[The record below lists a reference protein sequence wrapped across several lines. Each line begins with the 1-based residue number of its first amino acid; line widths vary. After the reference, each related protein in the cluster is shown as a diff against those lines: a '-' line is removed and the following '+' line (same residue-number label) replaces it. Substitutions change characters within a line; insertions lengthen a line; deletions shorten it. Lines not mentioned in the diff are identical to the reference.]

1 MRTMA
6 WKRLA
11 PAALLAALGMPLT
24 AAPPLPAPIK
34 TAPIKTVPMPIKHF
48 VYIIQENISFDHYF
62 GSFPGADGIPHGVKF
77 AYAPGGTAQV
87 SPFHLHQTAI
97 PHDLNHSWQAAHVS
111 ADGGKMDGFLWG
123 EWPAALAYYWKGT
136 LPQPDP
142 EDIIPVSGTLTQAG
156 GTGGGRR
163 NGRPRQRATRAI
175 AQFDADGDGKIDLK
189 ELSGLLATLP
199 GAPQDAASV
208 LKRFD
213 ADGNGQLG
221 PVELTAFFRQQAPA
235 SGPPGESEAVAAGR
249 LPTRHLSAPPAG
261 PTPAWVSNTL
271 SYYDWHEIPN
281 YWEYARRFTLC
292 DAFFSS
298 LAGPSEP
305 NHLYTVA
312 AQSGGLVNN
321 PPPNLAGQDGVY
333 TFPTMA
339 ELLEKSGVSWKY
351 YDEKPNPHKHSLWN
365 PMPGF
370 KQFQQS
376 PALMSH
382 LVGLDQF
389 YADAKAGTL
398 PAVCWVV
405 PTPQDSEHPPA
416 DSARGM
422 RHVTDL
428 VNAIMGSAAWKD
440 TAIIV
445 TWDDY
450 GGFYDHVAPPAV
462 DQYGYGP
469 RVPAL
474 VISPYAKPGHI
485 SHARYD
491 FTSPLKL
498 IEERFGLKPLTLRD
512 GATNDMRDCF
522 DFAQKPL
529 PPDPITPLT
538 KLDFSKLKTTLP

>member
-1 MRTMA
+1 MTKTPIRPLALATLMMLGG
-6 WKRLA
+6 LA
-11 PAALLAALGMPLT
+11 PQAIFAQGAAAPKAVAMPL
-24 AAPPLPAPIK
+24 
-34 TAPIKTVPMPIKHF
+34 KHF
-48 VYIIQENISFDHYF
+48 VYIIQENITFDHYF
-62 GSFPGADGIPHGVKF
+62 GTYPGANGIPKGVKF
-77 AYAPGGTAQV
+77 AYRPGGTAEV
-87 SPFHLHQTAI
+87 APFHLTQTNI

-123 EWPAALAYYWKGT
+123 EWPQALAYYWKGT

-142 EDIIPVSGTLTQAG
+142 EDIMPVSGALVQAG
-156 GTGGGRR
+156 GHAGGV
-163 NGRPRQRATRAI
+163 RPRQRARNAI
-175 AQFDADGDGKIDLK
+175 AQFDKDNDGFLDVQ
-189 ELSGLLATLP
+189 ELAQLLATLP
-199 GAPQDAASV
+199 GPPQDAQAV
-208 LKRFD
+208 LKQFD
-213 ADGNGQLG
+213 RDGNGQLG
-221 PVELTAFFRQQAPA
+221 PKELTAFFRTQA
-235 SGPPGESEAVAAGR
+235 GGEGEAVAAGQ
-249 LPTRHLSAPPAG
+249 LPTEHLTAPPAG
-261 PTPAWVSNTL
+261 PTPAWVNNTL

-339 ELLEKSGVSWKY
+339 ELLEKSGVTWKY
-351 YDEKPNPHKHSLWN
+351 YDEKPDPHKHSLWN

-370 KQFQQS
+370 RAFQKS

-389 YADAKAGTL
+389 YQDAKSGTL
-398 PAVCWVV
+398 PEVCWIV
-405 PTPQDSEHPPA
+405 PTPADSEHPPA

-428 VNAIMGSAAWKD
+428 VNAIMQSPAWKD
-440 TAIIV
+440 TAIIL

-450 GGFYDHVAPPAV
+450 GGFYDHVPPPQV

-474 VISPYAKPGHI
+474 VISPYARPGYVCH
-485 SHARYD
+485 
-491 FTSPLKL
+491 TPLRL
-498 IEERFGLKPLTLRD
+498 HLAAEADRGAVRPRAAD
-512 GATNDMRDCF
+512 GAGCVRPRHAGLLRF
-522 DFAQKPL
+522 
-529 PPDPITPLT
+529 PPEAPCAGHHHAADAAGLFGDEDDTAVTGTGP
-538 KLDFSKLKTTLP
+538 